1 MELLE
6 FLIGLGL
13 LNPSFS
19 AEFGM
24 LVFYTNLGLM
34 EFQVRFL
41 ALFLLFS
48 VMRGCRWSWM
58 ESLHNNIQLMLDFL
72 KGPFSVLHL
81 SDYTLMN
88 FLMVLSVIL
97 LSMLMML
104 LSTVHVIRDLICG
117 NN

>member
-24 LVFYTNLGLM
+24 LVFYTNSGLM

-41 ALFLLFS
+41 VLFLLFS
-48 VMRGCRWSWM
+48 VMRGCRWFWM

-72 KGPFSVLHL
+72 TGPFLVLHL

-97 LSMLMML
+97 PSMLMML